1 VSLIN
6 KMLRDLDERHATT
19 LERGG
24 LAAQVRALPQE
35 KHFPWASVIPVV
47 LGVVVGAAGLWFT
60 LAAPSPISN
69 AVSAPATQPLS
80 APVAALALP
89 PLVVPMPSESPAE
102 PPVAETPKAPATES
116 LQMDF
121 KLSRAP
127 ARAEPTPPATPPV
140 TAPAPAASPVPVA
153 APGPAAQIDKRPL
166 TPPVDTAEGDYR
178 KALAAYRQG
187 RPNEALEGFQAALRI
202 DARHVS
208 ARQALLSQLMEQ
220 RRWPEARTVVA
231 DGLAA
236 VPAQPG
242 WAMILARLQVE
253 QGQVAEAEQTMA
265 TYAAHGARS
274 PEYQAFH
281 GLLLEKLQRPEEAR
295 VAFTKAR
302 GIGSLPPEL
311 AAAVEQRLR

>member
-6 KMLRDLDERHATT
+6 QMLRDLDQRHATT
-19 LERGG
+19 LERNGM
-24 LAAQVRALPQE
+24 AAQVRALPRE
-35 KHFPWASVIPVV
+35 KHFPWASVIPVLV
-47 LGVVVGAAGLWFT
+47 GVALGAVGFWFA

-80 APVAALALP
+80 APVAVMALP
-89 PLVVPMPSESPAE
+89 PLVVPMPSDSPMEA
-102 PPVAETPKAPATES
+102 PVAETYKAPTTES

-121 KLSRAP
+121 KLSQAP
-127 ARAEPTPPATPPV
+127 VRAEPAAPATS
-140 TAPAPAASPVPVA
+140 PAPAAPAVPVA
-153 APGPAAQIDKRPL
+153 AREPVAQIEKRPV
-166 TPPVDTAEGDYR
+166 TPAVDTAEGDYR

-208 ARQALLSQLMEQ
+208 ARQALLSLLMEQ
-220 RRWPEARTVVA
+220 RRWPEARTVA
-231 DGLAA
+231 AEGLAA

-265 TYAAHGARS
+265 TYAAHGQRS

-295 VAFTKAR
+295 AAFTKAR
-302 GIGSLPPEL
+302 EIGSLPPEL

>member
-1 VSLIN
+1 MSLIN
-6 KMLRDLDERHATT
+6 QMLRDLDQRQATT
-19 LERGG
+19 LERSG

-47 LGVVVGAAGLWFT
+47 LGLGVGAAGLWFA

-80 APVAALALP
+80 VPVAALALP
-89 PLVVPMPSESPAE
+89 PLVVPMPSDSPAE
-102 PPVAETPKAPATES
+102 PPVAEAYKAPAAES

-127 ARAEPTPPATPPV
+127 VRVEPASPATS
-140 TAPAPAASPVPVA
+140 PAPAAPPAPVA
-153 APGPAAQIDKRPL
+153 APGPAAQIDKRPV

-178 KALAAYRQG
+178 KALAVYRQG
-187 RPNEALEGFQAALRI
+187 RPNEALEGFQAALRL

-208 ARQALLSQLMEQ
+208 ARQALLSLLMEQ
-220 RRWPEARTVVA
+220 RRWPEARTVA
-231 DGLAA
+231 AEGLAA

-265 TYAAHGARS
+265 TYAAHGERS

-295 VAFTKAR
+295 AAFMKAR
-302 GIGSLPPEL
+302 EIGSLPPEL

>member
-6 KMLRDLDERHATT
+6 QMLRDLDKRQATT

-35 KHFPWASVIPVV
+35 KRFPWASVIPVV
-47 LGVVVGAAGLWFT
+47 LGLGVGAAGLWFA

-80 APVAALALP
+80 TPVAALALP
-89 PLVVPMPSESPAE
+89 PLVVPMPNDSPA
-102 PPVAETPKAPATES
+102 PPVVETYKAPATES

-121 KLSRAP
+121 KLSQAP
-127 ARAEPTPPATPPV
+127 VRVEPASPATS
-140 TAPAPAASPVPVA
+140 PAPAAPPVPVA
-153 APGPAAQIDKRPL
+153 APGPAAQIDKRPV

-187 RPNEALEGFQAALRI
+187 RPNEALEGFEAALRL

-208 ARQALLSQLMEQ
+208 ARQALLSLLMEQ
-220 RRWPEARTVVA
+220 RRWPEARTVA
-231 DGLAA
+231 AEGLAA

-265 TYAAHGARS
+265 NYAAHGARS

-295 VAFTKAR
+295 AAFTKAR
-302 GIGSLPPEL
+302 EIGSLPPEL